1 VFSPLVK
8 VHIHTFPFSHLFVLY
23 FTVPEKTVQ
32 CTRISRVS
40 PKPWSL
46 CLVSAL
52 LLLAPVARSS
62 IAAAQSPW
70 LTLVRRG
77 CGSSVPAKAAP
88 LSSPGDERPVVSS
101 SSSFRKTKRQTTTT
115 FSYER
120 SQKTLDDKVIEG
132 LLERQGSRGRRA
144 GVVGENTSAMVSRQ
158 STRVLM
164 DAASQGAKDP
174 ATRAMLRKAIDGCI
188 LFNEMSE
195 SQRDLIIDVMV
206 AVQTTRDEVVI
217 QQGEM
222 LSGGATDNFYVV
234 DSGTFHIFRDM
245 RANNHA
251 VGWKPPA
258 ISDAI
263 SESLASKMN
272 LRPEEAKTVV
282 SRFSSWEDSE
292 HVKLVQMRERGDAFG
307 ELGLMYAVNVK
318 TADGG

>member
-1 VFSPLVK
+1 MREPRAWLAAWF
-8 VHIHTFPFSHLFVLY
+8 
-23 FTVPEKTVQ
+23 
-32 CTRISRVS
+32 
-40 PKPWSL
+40 
-46 CLVSAL
+46 

-88 LSSPGDERPVVSS
+88 LSSPGDERPVVSG

-132 LLERQGSRGRRA
+132 LLQRQGSRGRRA
-144 GVVGENTSAMVSRQ
+144 GVVGEKTSAMVSRQ

-174 ATRAMLRKAIDGCI
+174 GTRAMLRKAIDGCI

-206 AVQTTRDEVVI
+206 AVQTTRNEVVI

-222 LSGGATDNFYVV
+222 LSSGVTDNFYVV

-251 VGWKPPA
+251 AGWKPPA

-272 LRPEEAKTVV
+272 LSPEEAKTVV
-282 SRFSSWEDSE
+282 TRFSSWEDSE

-307 ELGLMYAVNVK
+307 ELALM
-318 TADGG
+318 

>member
-1 VFSPLVK
+1 MREPRAWLAAWF
-8 VHIHTFPFSHLFVLY
+8 
-23 FTVPEKTVQ
+23 
-32 CTRISRVS
+32 
-40 PKPWSL
+40 
-46 CLVSAL
+46 

-222 LSGGATDNFYVV
+222 LSGGENKGENKSDNKSDNKGEMLSGGATDNFYVV

-282 SRFSSWEDSE
+282 SRLSSWEDSE

>member
-1 VFSPLVK
+1 M
-8 VHIHTFPFSHLFVLY
+8 
-23 FTVPEKTVQ
+23 
-32 CTRISRVS
+32 
-40 PKPWSL
+40 
-46 CLVSAL
+46 SAL
-52 LLLAPVARSS
+52 LLLAPVARFS

-195 SQRDLIIDVMV
+195 SQRDLTIDVMV

-263 SESLASKMN
+263 SEISDAISESLASKMN

-318 TADGG
+318 TTDGG

>member
-1 VFSPLVK
+1 
-8 VHIHTFPFSHLFVLY
+8 
-23 FTVPEKTVQ
+23 
-32 CTRISRVS
+32 
-40 PKPWSL
+40 
-46 CLVSAL
+46 VSAL
-52 LLLAPVARSS
+52 LLLAPVARFS

-195 SQRDLIIDVMV
+195 SQRDLTIDVMV

-263 SESLASKMN
+263 SEISDAISESLASKMN

-318 TADGG
+318 TTDGG

>member
-1 VFSPLVK
+1 M
-8 VHIHTFPFSHLFVLY
+8 
-23 FTVPEKTVQ
+23 
-32 CTRISRVS
+32 
-40 PKPWSL
+40 
-46 CLVSAL
+46 
-52 LLLAPVARSS
+52 
-62 IAAAQSPW
+62 
-70 LTLVRRG
+70 RRG

-195 SQRDLIIDVMV
+195 SQRDLTIDVMV

-318 TADGG
+318 TTDGG

>member
-1 VFSPLVK
+1 M
-8 VHIHTFPFSHLFVLY
+8 
-23 FTVPEKTVQ
+23 
-32 CTRISRVS
+32 
-40 PKPWSL
+40 
-46 CLVSAL
+46 
-52 LLLAPVARSS
+52 
-62 IAAAQSPW
+62 
-70 LTLVRRG
+70 RRG

-164 DAASQGAKDP
+164 DTASQGAKDP
-174 ATRAMLRKAIDGCI
+174 ATRVMLRKAIDGCI

-195 SQRDLIIDVMV
+195 SQRDLTIDVMV

-307 ELGLMYAVNVK
+307 ELGLMYA
-318 TADGG
+318 DGG

>member
-1 VFSPLVK
+1 M
-8 VHIHTFPFSHLFVLY
+8 
-23 FTVPEKTVQ
+23 
-32 CTRISRVS
+32 
-40 PKPWSL
+40 
-46 CLVSAL
+46 SAL

-222 LSGGATDNFYVV
+222 LSGGENKGENKSENKGEMLSGGATDNFYVV
-234 DSGTFHIFRDM
+234 GSGTFHIFRDM

>member
-1 VFSPLVK
+1 M
-8 VHIHTFPFSHLFVLY
+8 
-23 FTVPEKTVQ
+23 
-32 CTRISRVS
+32 
-40 PKPWSL
+40 
-46 CLVSAL
+46 SAL

-88 LSSPGDERPVVSS
+88 LSSPGDERPVVSF

-222 LSGGATDNFYVV
+222 LSGGENKGENKSENKGEMLSGGATDNFYVV
-234 DSGTFHIFRDM
+234 GSGTFHIFRDM

-251 VGWKPPA
+251 AGWKPPA

-272 LRPEEAKTVV
+272 LSPEEAKTVV
-282 SRFSSWEDSE
+282 TRFSSWEDLE

-307 ELGLMYAVNVK
+307 ELGLMYA
-318 TADGG
+318 DGG